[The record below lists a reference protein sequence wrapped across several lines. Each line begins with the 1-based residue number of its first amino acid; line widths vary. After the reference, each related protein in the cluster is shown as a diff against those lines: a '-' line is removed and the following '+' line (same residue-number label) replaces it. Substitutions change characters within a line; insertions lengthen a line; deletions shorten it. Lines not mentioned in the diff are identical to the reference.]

1 MATVPTDASGP
12 LAPDGTAAGVAGAAM
27 AVPTRYAWYALLL
40 LTAANTFNYIDRKI
54 LSILAEAIKADLGI
68 DDAQI
73 GFLFGTVFAALYA
86 IFGLP
91 MGRLADRW
99 SRTRLMALGLTLWS
113 GMTALSGFA
122 SNFFALSLARV
133 GVSAGEAVANP
144 CSHSL
149 IADYFPA
156 HRRATAY
163 ATYLTGSFVGM
174 GLSLAIGGVV
184 MHSWPSF
191 AAQFG
196 LEWLRPW
203 QAAFL
208 ICGLPGLILAVLI
221 SRMREPAR
229 GALDGLPTRPAVG
242 RPWRALI
249 LDIASVLPPFSFLRL
264 ARMSARA
271 VRINLAGA
279 ALIVLIAWAMLRLTG
294 DVEQWVAS
302 ALAAYAVMSFAQ
314 AIHHSDRPLFR
325 LTFGSRAFQL
335 LAAGMAVIAC
345 INTALLFWAPPHML
359 RRFGLSE
366 AEAGL
371 TLGLIIAGATAVGV
385 VGGGMIVDRVR
396 RRDVRAA
403 VWAALFGLLAPAPMA
418 AIMYLAEDVALFY
431 VGLIGFCLVQN
442 SWSGGAAAILQDL
455 VLPRMRATGSA
466 SFSMLMI
473 VASLSLGPYAAGKI
487 SAVSGSLPVGALSLY
502 ALAPIGLFLLLGA
515 ARLLPKA
522 VANKVELAA
531 EAQAEQDA
539 LPA

>member
-1 MATVPTDASGP
+1 MATASKDASSAV
-12 LAPDGTAAGVAGAAM
+12 APARIVGQASTAA
-27 AVPTRYAWYALLL
+27 PTRYAWYVLLL

-91 MGRLADRW
+91 IGRLADNW

-122 SNFFALSLARV
+122 GNFLHLSLARV

-184 MHSWPSF
+184 MQGWPSF
-191 AAQFG
+191 AADVG
-196 LEWLRPW
+196 LQWLRPW

-208 ICGLPGLILAVLI
+208 ICGLPGLVLALLVF
-221 SRMREPAR
+221 RMVEPQR
-229 GALDGLPTRPAVG
+229 GALDGLPARPTVAK
-242 RPWRALI
+242 PWRALPV
-249 LDIASVLPPFSFLRL
+249 DIASVLPPFSFARM
-264 ARMSARA
+264 ARMSPRA
-271 VRINLAGA
+271 LRINLIGA
-279 ALIVLIAWAMLRLTG
+279 ALLSFTAWFMLRLTG
-294 DVEQWVAS
+294 DVEQWIAS
-302 ALAAYAVMSFAQ
+302 ALAAYAIMSFAQ
-314 AIHHSDRPLFR
+314 AIHHGDLPLFR

-335 LAAGMAVIAC
+335 LAAGMAVTAC

-359 RRFGLSE
+359 RHFGLSE
-366 AEAGL
+366 AQAGL
-371 TLGLIIAGATAVGV
+371 TLGLIIAGSTAVGV
-385 VGGGMIVDRVR
+385 IGGGMIVDRIR

-403 VWAALFGLLAPAPMA
+403 IWAAFFGLLGPAPMA
-418 AIMYLAEDVALFY
+418 AMMFLADDLGSFY
-431 VGLIGFCLVQN
+431 IGLIGFCLLQN
-442 SWSGGAAAILQDL
+442 SWSGGAAAILQEL

-466 SFSMLMI
+466 SFSMLII

-487 SAVSGSLPVGALSLY
+487 STLTGSLSTGALSLY
-502 ALAPIGLFLLLGA
+502 VLAPVGVLLLWAA
-515 ARLLPKA
+515 ARRLPDA
-522 VANKVELAA
+522 VAGKVARA
-531 EAQAEQDA
+531 EAAQAEMDRA
-539 LPA
+539 RA